1 MFRNGNLHMNKIFY
15 IKVSNYKNICR
26 KAMLFCLFFSSFVE
40 FVEFVCFISY
50 TYCGDCMNNDSLV
63 FLFNNIIKETKS
75 LKVDY
80 GNHLLKINR

>member
-1 MFRNGNLHMNKIFY
+1 MLRNINLHIDKLFY

-26 KAMLFCLFFSSFVE
+26 KALFFCLFLLSFVE
-40 FVEFVCFISY
+40 FVEIVCFISY